1 MSLHS
6 ARENAVLDALL
17 ARTGTVGR
25 VMSALDGNGMLAS
38 PRAVADILA
47 GLVRRGLVSRS
58 GRAYRLTSAGQAAVA
73 RRKAAHPAWTPRAAG
88 ARPR

>member
-6 ARENAVLDALL
+6 ARENAVLDALV
-17 ARTGTVGR
+17 ARTGTVGG

-38 PRAVADILA
+38 PRAVSDILA

-58 GRAYRLTSAGQAAVA
+58 GPAYRLTSAGRAAVA
-73 RRKAAHPAWTPRAAG
+73 RRKAAHPAWSPSAASSRA
-88 ARPR
+88 R